1 MSGSEKRKKKQK
13 IEQDNETQKGSMH
26 RFLKK
31 NSYADVQVNE
41 QDNLTHETIF
51 NEQDN
56 VLNENVSQEKV
67 SNENVDF
74 DDEKINNEDVNVN
87 NENVNISN
95 ENENENV
102 MNDNNEQFIPPLD
115 IYDPSNW
122 DNLDNNLRDI
132 LIEKWPIRESN
143 FVYPKDNLSR
153 HFSYASYTRKLSNA
167 NDGFNDWKHLFDRLK
182 EHENSSQHLFCMDS
196 WDELIA
202 RFDKN
207 KTIDKDLQNTVLTE
221 KERWRNEGYAIS
233 IDNAKAIASDMEVE
247 PIFPKKRQIT
257 RKKQFDEI
265 NCEDEL
271 LSPEE
276 SFRIEYFI
284 YIVDVAIASLE
295 GRFEQLTNFENIFGF
310 LYDSKRLKSLDD
322 IELKKSCVVCVNKF
336 THNNLCDVDLNEF
349 LTELKVLQKTLPNVV
364 MSSVE
369 ILEFVKG
376 KDCYPNVCIAYRILL
391 TIPVTIASTERNFSK
406 LKLLK
411 NYLRSSMSQERLNG
425 LAMLCIE
432 KDLLDNIELDSI
444 IDDFASKKAR
454 KCKFL

>member
-1 MSGSEKRKKKQK
+1 MHPRKYMSGSEKRKKKQK
-13 IEQDNETQKGSMH
+13 IEQDNETQKRSMH
-26 RFLKK
+26 RFFKK
-31 NSYADVQVNE
+31 NSSADVQVNE

-56 VLNENVSQEKV
+56 VLNENVSTEKV

-132 LIEKWPIRESN
+132 LIEKGPIRESN

-153 HFSYASYTRKLSNA
+153 HFSYASYTRKLSNGETSDRKWLIYSKKVDKVFCFCCKLFKPNNYVNKISLA

-207 KTIDKDLQNTVLTE
+207 KTIDKDLQN
-221 KERWRNEGYAIS
+221 
-233 IDNAKAIASDMEVE
+233 
-247 PIFPKKRQIT
+247 
-257 RKKQFDEI
+257 
-265 NCEDEL
+265 
-271 LSPEE
+271 
-276 SFRIEYFI
+276 SF
-284 YIVDVAIASLE
+284 
-295 GRFEQLTNFENIFGF
+295 N
-310 LYDSKRLKSLDD
+310 
-322 IELKKSCVVCVNKF
+322 
-336 THNNLCDVDLNEF
+336 
-349 LTELKVLQKTLPNVV
+349 
-364 MSSVE
+364 
-369 ILEFVKG
+369 
-376 KDCYPNVCIAYRILL
+376 
-391 TIPVTIASTERNFSK
+391 
-406 LKLLK
+406 
-411 NYLRSSMSQERLNG
+411 
-425 LAMLCIE
+425 
-432 KDLLDNIELDSI
+432 
-444 IDDFASKKAR
+444 
-454 KCKFL
+454 

>member
-1 MSGSEKRKKKQK
+1 MNK
-13 IEQDNETQKGSMH
+13 IIS
-26 RFLKK
+26 
-31 NSYADVQVNE
+31 
-41 QDNLTHETIF
+41 HETVF

-56 VLNENVSQEKV
+56 VMNENVSQEKV

-74 DDEKINNEDVNVN
+74 DDENINNEDVNVN

-115 IYDPSNW
+115 IYDPSNR

-132 LIEKWPIRESN
+132 LIEKGPIRESN

-153 HFSYASYTRKLSNA
+153 HFSYASYTRKLSHA

-207 KTIDKDLQNTVLTE
+207 KTIDKDLQNKVLTE
-221 KERWRNEGYAIS
+221 KERWR
-233 IDNAKAIASDMEVE
+233 
-247 PIFPKKRQIT
+247 
-257 RKKQFDEI
+257 
-265 NCEDEL
+265 
-271 LSPEE
+271 
-276 SFRIEYFI
+276 
-284 YIVDVAIASLE
+284 
-295 GRFEQLTNFENIFGF
+295 
-310 LYDSKRLKSLDD
+310 
-322 IELKKSCVVCVNKF
+322 
-336 THNNLCDVDLNEF
+336 
-349 LTELKVLQKTLPNVV
+349 
-364 MSSVE
+364 
-369 ILEFVKG
+369 
-376 KDCYPNVCIAYRILL
+376 ILL
-391 TIPVTIASTERNFSK
+391 TIPVTVASAERNFSK